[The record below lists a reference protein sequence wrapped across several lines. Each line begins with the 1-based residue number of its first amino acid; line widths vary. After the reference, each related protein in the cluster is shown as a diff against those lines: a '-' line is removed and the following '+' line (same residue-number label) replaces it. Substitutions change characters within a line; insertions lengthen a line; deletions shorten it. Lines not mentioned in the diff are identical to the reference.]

1 MDGWIIGLVAGGA
14 LLLVLVLLLVVVM
27 KAAATTAE
35 TAQAVLVALEDVKAS
50 TAPMNNAVNDFGQF
64 DPATQFPPEDPVTSG
79 DPGAGVNMEQQNG
92 KEG

>member
-14 LLLVLVLLLVVVM
+14 LLLVLVLLLGVVT
-27 KAAATTAE
+27 KAAATTAQ

-50 TAPMNNAVNDFGQF
+50 TAPVNNLGQF
-64 DPATQFPPEDPVTSG
+64 DPETQFPPETQSPPGT
-79 DPGAGVNMEQQNG
+79 PGAGVNMEQQNG

>member
-1 MDGWIIGLVAGGA
+1 MDGWIIGLLAGGA

-50 TAPMNNAVNDFGQF
+50 TAPMNNAVNNLGQF
-64 DPATQFPPEDPVTSG
+64 DPETQFPPETQSPPET
-79 DPGAGVNMEQQNG
+79 PGAGVNMEQQNG

>member
-27 KAAATTAE
+27 KAAATTAQ

-50 TAPMNNAVNDFGQF
+50 TASVNNFGQF
-64 DPATQFPPEDPVTSG
+64 DPETQSPPETL
-79 DPGAGVNMEQQNG
+79 GAGVSMEQQNG